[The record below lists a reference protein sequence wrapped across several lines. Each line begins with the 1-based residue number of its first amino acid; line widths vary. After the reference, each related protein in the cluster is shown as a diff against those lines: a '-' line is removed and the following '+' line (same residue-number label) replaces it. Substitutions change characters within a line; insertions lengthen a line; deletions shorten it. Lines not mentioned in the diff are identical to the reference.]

1 MDKYISRKTQN
12 ILENNFY
19 KYKKYIQSV
28 IIFIIFYIIAINI
41 YNSIIKKINEKQDDK
56 KENKIKISYDFFASF
71 IFYFILLIGLFFSLL
86 NADVDTNS
94 IMVILGSSGIAIA
107 FALQNSLTQVINGLI
122 ILYFN
127 YYELNDIIQV
137 GEYLGK
143 VVEFTLLNTTI
154 KTHENNINIIIPN
167 NDIVSKVVYNFT
179 KTPRIIN
186 SVPVSISSNNNID
199 FIKLVENIKTEL
211 KTKCK
216 YIVNKNNIMVD
227 ISDISESGTKIDI
240 RFEINSKDYIES
252 QYNVRLLV
260 RNLLSQ
266 KHVKLLDNGYIL

>member
-1 MDKYISRKTQN
+1 MDKYISSKTQ
-12 ILENNFY
+12 IIIEKKIY
-19 KYKKYIQSV
+19 KYKKYIQSI
-28 IIFIIFYIIAINI
+28 IIFIIFYIIATKI
-41 YNSIIKKINEKQDDK
+41 YNSIIEKISEKQDK
-56 KENKIKISYDFFASF
+56 VKISYDFFASF
-71 IFYFILLIGLFFSLL
+71 IYHFILLIGLFFGLL
-86 NADVDTNS
+86 NSDIDTNS

-240 RFEINSKDYIES
+240 RFEINSEDYIDS
-252 QYNVRLLV
+252 RYNVRLLV

-266 KHVKLLDNGYIL
+266 KHIKLLDNGYII

>member
-1 MDKYISRKTQN
+1 MDKYISTKTKN
-12 ILENNFY
+12 ILTNNIY

-28 IIFIIFYIIAINI
+28 IIFIIFYIIAINVHR
-41 YNSIIKKINEKQDDK
+41 SIIKKINEKQYK
-56 KENKIKISYDFFASF
+56 VKISYDFFASF

-86 NADVDTNS
+86 NADIDTNS
-94 IMVILGSSGIAIA
+94 IMVVLGSSGIAIA
-107 FALQNSLTQVINGLI
+107 LALQTSITQVINGLI

-137 GEYLGK
+137 GEYLGT
-143 VVEFTLLNTTI
+143 VTGFTLLNTTI

-167 NDIVSKVVYNFT
+167 TEIVSKVVYNFT

-186 SVPVSISSNNNID
+186 SVSVSISSNNNID
-199 FIKLVENIKTEL
+199 FIKLIENIKLEL
-211 KTKCK
+211 RTKCK
-216 YIVNKNNIMVD
+216 YIVDKNNIMVD

-240 RFEINSKDYIES
+240 RFEINSEDYIDS
-252 QYNVRLLV
+252 RYNVRLLV

-266 KHVKLLDNGYIL
+266 KHVKLLDNGYM

>member
-1 MDKYISRKTQN
+1 MDKYISSKTQKILKDN
-12 ILENNFY
+12 IY

-28 IIFIIFYIIAINI
+28 IIFIIFYIIAIKI
-41 YNSIIKKINEKQDDK
+41 YNSIIKKINERK
-56 KENKIKISYDFFASF
+56 NKVKISYDFFASF
-71 IFYFILLIGLFFSLL
+71 IFYFILLIGLFFGLL
-86 NADVDTNS
+86 NADIDTNS
-94 IMVILGSSGIAIA
+94 IMVVLGSSGIAIA
-107 FALQNSLTQVINGLI
+107 FALQTSITQVINGLI

-127 YYELNDIIQV
+127 YYELNDVIQV

-143 VVEFTLLNTTI
+143 VVGFTLLNTTI
-154 KTHENNINIIIPN
+154 TTHENNINIIIPN
-167 NDIVSKVVYNFT
+167 TEIVSKVVYNFT
-179 KTPRIIN
+179 KTPQMIN

-199 FIKLVENIKTEL
+199 FIKLVDNIKTEL

-216 YIVNKNNIMVD
+216 YIINKNNIMVD

-240 RFEINSKDYIES
+240 RFEINSEDYIES

-266 KHVKLLDNGYIL
+266 KHIKLLDNGYIL

>member
-1 MDKYISRKTQN
+1 MDKYISSKTKK
-12 ILENNFY
+12 IFENNIY

-28 IIFIIFYIIAINI
+28 IIFIIFYIIAIKT
-41 YNSIIKKINEKQDDK
+41 YNSIIKKINEKQ
-56 KENKIKISYDFFASF
+56 ENKIKISYDFFASF

-107 FALQNSLTQVINGLI
+107 LALQNSITQVINGLI

-127 YYELNDIIQV
+127 YYELNDIIEV
-137 GEYLGK
+137 GDYLGT
-143 VVEFTLLNTTI
+143 VVGFTLLNTTI

-167 NDIVSKVVYNFT
+167 SEIVSKVVYNYT
-179 KTPRIIN
+179 KTPQIIN
-186 SVPVSISSNNNID
+186 SVSVSISSNNNID
-199 FIKLVENIKTEL
+199 FIKLIENIKVDL
-211 KTKCK
+211 RTKCK
-216 YIVNKNNIMVD
+216 YIIDKNNIMVD

-240 RFEINSKDYIES
+240 RFEINSHDYIES

-266 KHVKLLDNGYIL
+266 KHIKLLDNAYM